1 MARIAPD
8 ITSFLPNLNLVAV
21 MRSSSSADAGAP
33 LAAASANH
41 LASSASVV
49 GKLPN
54 ANANAA

>member
-1 MARIAPD
+1 M
-8 ITSFLPNLNLVAV
+8 TSFLPTLNLVAV

-33 LAAASANH
+33 LAAASFNH
-41 LASSASVV
+41 LSSSASVV